1 MGLAAFVVDAIARE
15 HAYKPIDGDVLLVG
29 RQTVYLTPD
38 RLCDRLRRHG
48 YTPDPSAIEV
58 DTQTIDRLQGYENQT
73 LVSDRSI
80 FRALGNERVKAID
93 VSPYEGAEVI
103 HDLNLPLS
111 DHLKGIADFVVD
123 GSTLDNTFNPA
134 QTLRNFAELLRPGG
148 RLLTI
153 NAFSTFETA
162 YVIMPPLWYYD
173 YFVVNRFADVKVYV
187 SVPDNERKRASI
199 YAIDADRLAEL
210 KREMGHLSSIYSMC
224 TVVFAEKAADS
235 TSDRVPTQQHYRP
248 AEQWTSY
255 LDALSVIRRS
265 KRPHHLASVGS
276 PVLDDYPGGYKWI
289 DAQYTAQDIPP
300 IWLRY
305 RR

>member
-1 MGLAAFVVDAIARE
+1 MAIRRT
-15 HAYKPIDGDVLLVG
+15 PRPSRSTRRRLIDC
-29 RQTVYLTPD
+29 RAM
-38 RLCDRLRRHG
+38 R
-48 YTPDPSAIEV
+48 IE
-58 DTQTIDRLQGYENQT
+58 T

-93 VSPYEGAEVI
+93 VSPGNQGAEVI

-265 KRPHHLASVGS
+265 KRPHHLASDERRSWMTTRAGT
-276 PVLDDYPGGYKWI
+276 KWI

-300 IWLRY
+300 IWLR
-305 RR
+305 